1 MELISPSWLRT
12 EIVKELERSVSKY
25 KKERFSYENTKQT

>member
-12 EIVKELERSVSKY
+12 EVVKELERSVSKY
-25 KKERFSYENTKQT
+25 KKERF